1 LHQLSTMYKA
11 AIVLV
16 ASVLLAG
23 AQNQDDDP
31 YHPHAAFAFIRTG
44 ERTPS
49 IRSGSSPTLTALGA
63 QQMFSLGQNL
73 RTRYITGNSP
83 SALGVQHI
91 DGLSPYTLNNEQVLV
106 QTLDSQYLVSSA
118 QAFMQGLYPPHS
130 ILGNGTAFSTSSLL
144 SNGNAIDFPLNGY
157 QYANIQS
164 SGQLDYESIYVSGA
178 QNCPVAQQDAMM
190 YFTTDKFY
198 ETKTANKDFYQDLK
212 LDWFEG
218 NLKADQL

>member
-1 LHQLSTMYKA
+1 MYKV

-16 ASVLLAG
+16 ASALLAG
-23 AQNQDDDP
+23 AQNQDNDP

-73 RTRYITGNSP
+73 RTRYLAGSSP

-91 DGLSPYTLNNEQVLV
+91 DGMSPYTLNNEQVLV

-118 QAFMQGLYPPHS
+118 QAFMQGLYPPYS
-130 ILGNGTAFSTSSLL
+130 ILNGNGTWFSTSSLL
-144 SNGNAIDFPLNGY
+144 SNGSAIDFPLNGY

-164 SGQLDYESIYVSGA
+164 SGQLDYESIFVSGA
-178 QNCPVAQQDAMM
+178 QNCIGAQQDAML

-198 ETKTANKDFYQDLK
+198 DTKTANSDFYKGLDLN
-212 LDWFEG
+212 WFEG
-218 NLKADQL
+218 NLKDSEL